1 MAFLHN
7 LRLHQRLG
15 LAFGVMLL
23 FTAVTSG
30 WSILAL
36 RRVNAITQEISAEK
50 WPKAALANDIVGL
63 AKENGLASLNLFFL
77 LDEESI
83 NRSISL
89 IRANQ
94 ARIDEKLAAL
104 RTRAND
110 KAEQQHLVKVV
121 ESRDALVAAFTRVSE
136 KLVGENDPFA
146 ARADFQRDAVPAMTR
161 FTTEMQRLIE
171 YESSQLDAVGVQAST
186 GYRGALVATMIL
198 GLFAVAIGA
207 AFAYRITRSI
217 TGPLSKVSK
226 MMNELAEGH
235 LSQRLNLDSR
245 DEVGE
250 LARGMNEFAA
260 ALQDRTLSVIDS
272 LSRGDLDVT
281 IVARDERDEMAP
293 VLDRIV
299 RSLRTLVTETQ
310 TLVTAGR
317 EGRLQVRAN
326 AGQLQGA
333 YREIVEGVNEALDS
347 VLVPIDEASRILDRV
362 AKRDLTVRMTG
373 DYRGDYDRIKRSLN
387 QALDNLS
394 GALRE
399 VLATTEQVGIAADEV
414 SRESD
419 YLARGSGEQA
429 TSLSQLSHS
438 LQRVTDAAV
447 DSAARA
453 REAHAIA
460 ASTGDVTERGVDEM
474 RRLST
479 AIDAIKASTDATAR
493 IVRTIDEIA
502 FQTNLLALNA
512 AVEAARAGDAGRGFA
527 VVAEEVRGLAQRSAE
542 AARNTAELIESSVSK
557 AEEGVAIN
565 QGVLSRLDEI
575 ARSVG
580 GVREAM
586 QHIVASG
593 EEQRGEITQMNA
605 AMGSI
610 NEVTQ
615 TTAASATESAST
627 AEHLSSQTR
636 HMRELVGG
644 FTLPGERA
652 GTPRHSAPMARRRNE
667 GSPAD
672 HSTEVAK
679 RRS

>member
-83 NRSISL
+83 NRSITQ

-94 ARIDEKLAAL
+94 GRIDEKLTAL
-104 RTRAND
+104 KTRAND
-110 KAEQQHLVKVV
+110 AEEKEHLVKV
-121 ESRDALVAAFTRVSE
+121 EQSRDALVSAFTRVSE
-136 KLVGENDPFA
+136 KLLAENDPFA

-161 FTTEMQRLIE
+161 FTSEMQALIE
-171 YESSQLDAVGVQAST
+171 YERSQLDAAGVQAST
-186 GYRGALVATMIL
+186 GYRGALIATMIL
-198 GLFAVAIGA
+198 GLFAVAIGG
-207 AFAYRITRSI
+207 AFALRITRSI
-217 TGPLSKVSK
+217 TSPLHRVTK

-245 DEVGE
+245 DEVGD

-281 IVARDERDEMAP
+281 IEARDERDEMAP

-299 RSLRTLVTETQ
+299 LSLRTMVNETQ

-317 EGRLQVRAN
+317 DGRLQVRAST
-326 AGQLQGA
+326 GQLQGA
-333 YREIVEGVNEALDS
+333 YREIVEGFNQTLDS
-347 VLVPIDEASRILDRV
+347 VLLPIDEASRILDRV
-362 AKRDLTVRMTG
+362 ASRDLTVRMSG
-373 DYRGDYDRIKRSLN
+373 DYRGDYDRIKQSLN
-387 QALDNLS
+387 QALDNLA

-399 VLATTEQVGIAADEV
+399 VLATTEQVGVAADEV

-429 TSLSQLSHS
+429 ASLTQLSTS

-453 REAHAIA
+453 RDAHAIA
-460 ASTGDVTERGVDEM
+460 ASAGQATERGVDEM
-474 RRLST
+474 RRLSN
-479 AIDAIKASTDATAR
+479 AIDAIKASTDSTAR

-512 AVEAARAGDAGRGFA
+512 AVEAARAGEAGRGFA

-557 AEEGVAIN
+557 AEEGVSIN

-575 ARSVG
+575 ARSVD

-593 EEQRGEITQMNA
+593 EQQRSEITQMNS

-627 AEHLSSQTR
+627 AEQLSDQMR

-644 FTLPGERA
+644 FSLALDRQAPAR
-652 GTPRHSAPMARRRNE
+652 RSAPLARRGKTPTRDVDPPV
-667 GSPAD
+667 G
-672 HSTEVAK
+672 K